1 MTSESTPLPAATP
14 PAAMP
19 PAAPAEPVKRQ
30 PVSDGAIPS
39 RRERSVPHA
48 GWMVVSGKE
57 FADHLWSARF
67 VALIIVLGLAALIPM
82 YFAADT
88 IRAAASQVTGTSS
101 IFLYLSTLAPKVGV
115 VQSSC
120 RARGSPWRSSGRCSG
135 CLRVDAVNGERA
147 TGTLPRL
154 LSQPICRYDGI
165 NGKFATVLS
174 VIGLVLTLVVLLISA
189 FGIIRLG
196 IVPSPEEILRIVT
209 WLILTFIYV
218 SLWLAFG
225 LLLSVLIR
233 RAATSALVAFGTWLL
248 LTFFGGLITGLIGG
262 FLAPITGTIEQQA
275 SNLSLQQTITRLL
288 PDTLYREG
296 SLAILN
302 PQVAAVTNPAT
313 IGGYQQAAQRI
324 PSLQSY
330 SESLLLVWPPV
341 VILLALTSGLL
352 ALAYVRFMRQEVRAS
367 SSDAVGSCREHRSP
381 RARVRSHRRQRVRG
395 RLGRAG
401 SARLPARRAG
411 PDDSLAARRPPW
423 RRRWLRRRPDDPRH
437 RSGRRGRPSRAP
449 GRGCRER
456 RGRRR
461 LAGLCRGRST

>member
-1 MTSESTPLPAATP
+1 MTSESTPLPGATP
-14 PAAMP
+14 PAATP

-30 PVSDGAIPS
+30 PVSDGSIPS

-101 IFLYLSTLAPKVGV
+101 IFLYLFTLAPKVGDAQ
-115 VQSSC
+115 VQLPS
-120 RARGSPWRSSGRCSG
+120 AWEFVAIVGPLLGI
-135 CLRVDAVNGERA
+135 VFAFDAVNGERA

-154 LSQPICRYDGI
+154 LSQPIFRDDVI
-165 NGKFATVLS
+165 NGKFAAGLS
-174 VIGLVLTLVVLLISA
+174 VIGLVLTIVVLLISA

-196 IVPSPEEILRIVT
+196 IVPSAEEILRIVT

-330 SESLLLVWPPV
+330 TESLLLVWPHV
-341 VILLALTSGLL
+341 VILLALTSGLF
-352 ALAYVRFMRQEVRAS
+352 ALAYVRFMRQEVRA
-367 SSDAVGSCREHRSP
+367 
-381 RARVRSHRRQRVRG
+381 
-395 RLGRAG
+395 
-401 SARLPARRAG
+401 
-411 PDDSLAARRPPW
+411 
-423 RRRWLRRRPDDPRH
+423 
-437 RSGRRGRPSRAP
+437 
-449 GRGCRER
+449 
-456 RGRRR
+456 
-461 LAGLCRGRST
+461 